1 MHTRPRTTGAS
12 DCNADAFVLRFHVDH
27 YRSAAFLTAVVDA
40 CCSMSHAHGQVE
52 SRHMLGDASKN
63 ALAMQF
69 AAEDETV
76 DTYTVP
82 AMSTAQSLQGLY

>member
-1 MHTRPRTTGAS
+1 M
-12 DCNADAFVLRFHVDH
+12 DKL
-27 YRSAAFLTAVVDA
+27 
-40 CCSMSHAHGQVE
+40 

-82 AMSTAQSLQGLY
+82 AMSTAQSLQGLYRWRRIIGLRDKLIEAPR